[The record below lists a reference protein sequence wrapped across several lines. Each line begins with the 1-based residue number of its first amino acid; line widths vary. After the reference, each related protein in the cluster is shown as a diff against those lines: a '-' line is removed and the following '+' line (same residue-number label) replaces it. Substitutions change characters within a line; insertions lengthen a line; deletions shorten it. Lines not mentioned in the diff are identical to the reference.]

1 MNNKNTH
8 KKYVQD
14 ITKILLGVWC
24 YNFGAHGINVKLLI
38 NLSTNSYSKKS
49 AYIIVEK
56 KKEIQLL
63 HNFATEHSTGIAIR
77 INKDK
82 SKVKSLEIESFAGKD
97 LLLIQRRSGWALL
110 KLAFKPVLRRL
121 NFGHLGLT
129 QIAQL
134 FGNVFIY
141 SIVPFELLPA
151 RSKRTVL

>member
-1 MNNKNTH
+1 M
-8 KKYVQD
+8 
-14 ITKILLGVWC
+14 
-24 YNFGAHGINVKLLI
+24 KLLI

-97 LLLIQRRSGWALL
+97 LLLIQRRSG
-110 KLAFKPVLRRL
+110 
-121 NFGHLGLT
+121 
-129 QIAQL
+129 
-134 FGNVFIY
+134 
-141 SIVPFELLPA
+141 
-151 RSKRTVL
+151 